1 MRIVRSVHIVLFVF
15 YISFLSCN
23 RFSGNLGE
31 DTPAFDTLVA
41 KAERLYDT
49 GDKSAALHMVL
60 EAHTRGPVTKM
71 DDLDYFCFC
80 DNIYR
85 KDLKDY
91 THCIA
96 AADSMIRICELDRN
110 NKKIQYKYIIAYN
123 NKADALMSLGDY
135 MGAYDCYYQAK
146 KLAEAFQESCALSK
160 YSYSLSMVLFKQQK
174 FRESATY
181 FREAFDEVGKCTED
195 FGVFYKKQELLDNLG
210 LCYYHLGKY
219 DSAEGYY
226 QHALSY
232 IDSNSGK
239 FPAKNRIA
247 FITAKAVI
255 YGNLADIYSAQGNK
269 DTAIA
274 MLNRSI
280 KVNLQKEYSNSD
292 AELDQVKLAKMYF
305 ELGREAELEQTLANI
320 KAELDTLPD
329 LGVELQWNKLMWQ
342 LNDKRNQPAAA
353 YPYISSY
360 VRINDSLT
368 KQNNLL
374 VESDIEGRIRN
385 HERQYQL
392 SMLHVAAHSQKIYL
406 VVVSIAACLAVIII
420 FIILFNARRTKQNLT
435 KLTSLNNTVNEQKVK
450 LEAALAGLE
459 QQDRDKTRILRA
471 VAHDVMNPISA
482 IISLTD
488 ILTAED
494 RIQEGQREV
503 LNLIK
508 ESCQNSIALSKSIL
522 EASQLTDPDNLKKEW
537 VNVSDLV
544 GSSVELLNYKAAA
557 KKQKINITVP
567 EEPVK
572 AFVSKEKIWRAVN
585 NLLGNAIKF
594 SHEGGSIEVSLSQL
608 DPFGNPVG
616 KSTGKARFDASD
628 KVLITIQDHGIGI
641 REKDKPLIFD
651 MFTEAKNQGT
661 AGEVSHG
668 LGLSISLQIVKVHGG
683 TIRFESKE
691 GVGTTF
697 YIEFPLNDGEV

>member
-1 MRIVRSVHIVLFVF
+1 
-15 YISFLSCN
+15 
-23 RFSGNLGE
+23 
-31 DTPAFDTLVA
+31 
-41 KAERLYDT
+41 
-49 GDKSAALHMVL
+49 
-60 EAHTRGPVTKM
+60 
-71 DDLDYFCFC
+71 
-80 DNIYR
+80 
-85 KDLKDY
+85 
-91 THCIA
+91 
-96 AADSMIRICELDRN
+96 
-110 NKKIQYKYIIAYN
+110 
-123 NKADALMSLGDY
+123 
-135 MGAYDCYYQAK
+135 
-146 KLAEAFQESCALSK
+146 
-160 YSYSLSMVLFKQQK
+160 
-174 FRESATY
+174 
-181 FREAFDEVGKCTED
+181 
-195 FGVFYKKQELLDNLG
+195 
-210 LCYYHLGKY
+210 
-219 DSAEGYY
+219 
-226 QHALSY
+226 
-232 IDSNSGK
+232 
-239 FPAKNRIA
+239 
-247 FITAKAVI
+247 
-255 YGNLADIYSAQGNK
+255 
-269 DTAIA
+269 
-274 MLNRSI
+274 
-280 KVNLQKEYSNSD
+280 
-292 AELDQVKLAKMYF
+292 MYF